1 MSTAGKVL
9 SVLVMLVLVVWIV
22 MAAGVARLNTNG
34 NTALHDLIEQ
44 VEKLRADVEQ
54 TQVDVAGLR
63 DQTSSI
69 QEKVDHDLTVLRDR
83 QVELERSRSQ
93 IVESLERSKHQFA
106 TVEESV
112 KSAQALLEHRNS
124 ERDAEQKALADTRSE
139 VKTLMADSSQLMN
152 QLDTLRKNFQKT
164 YHANVENLG
173 KH

>member
-34 NTALHDLIEQ
+34 NTAL
-44 VEKLRADVEQ
+44 
-54 TQVDVAGLR
+54 
-63 DQTSSI
+63 
-69 QEKVDHDLTVLRDR
+69 HDLTVLRDR